1 MCVDANE
8 RIRASF
14 ARVERRADHV
24 AKYFYSHLFARN
36 PGVRELFPADMSEQ
50 RDRLF
55 AALTHVV
62 QRLDDPDLPRYLAT
76 LGRDHRKFDARPEH
90 YAAVGESL
98 IAALRFGLPNTW
110 DEETEQAWLGA
121 YKILSEAM
129 IGGSEEADKQQAPRW
144 WDCRVVA
151 RHEAAPGVT
160 VLTLLP
166 DRTLPYAA
174 GQFVS
179 VSTSKVPRVWRP
191 YSIGCAPRADRTI
204 DLHVSRVDGGLLSP
218 ALVDRTVP
226 NDTLRLGAPAGT
238 AVLPKRVGQPV
249 TFIAAGTGWA
259 PIRALLEDMVRR
271 WTPTTA
277 RLFLVARSPAH
288 LYDPEAVDA
297 LRKHHSWVDIT
308 VITPERTERQGATAR
323 HLETA
328 LSAHRDWPKH
338 RVYVSGPAQFIA
350 DVRELV
356 RGYGTPPEQIAHDHV
371 PPPERGGREPGHSG
385 WFLHP
390 SQPQWIN
397 PADR

>member
-36 PGVRELFPADMSEQ
+36 PGVRDLFPADMSEQ

-55 AALTHVV
+55 AALTLVV
-62 QRLDDPDLPRYLAT
+62 QRLDDPDLPRYLTT

-121 YKILSEAM
+121 YKILSDAM
-129 IGGSEEADKQQAPRW
+129 ISGSEEADRQQAPRW
-144 WDCRVVA
+144 WDCRVVS
-151 RHEAAPGVT
+151 RHQAAPGVT

-166 DRTLPYAA
+166 DRPLPYAA

-179 VSTSKVPRVWRP
+179 VSAPQVPRVWRP
-191 YSIGCAPRADRTI
+191 YSIGCAPRADRTV
-204 DLHVSRVDGGLLSP
+204 DLHVSRVEGGLLSP
-218 ALVDRTVP
+218 LLVEGIRPD
-226 NDTLRLGAPAGT
+226 DTLRLGAPAGT
-238 AVLPKRVGQPV
+238 AVLPERAGQPV

-259 PIRALLEDMVRR
+259 PVRALLEDMVRR
-271 WTPTTA
+271 WKPTTA
-277 RLFLVARSPAH
+277 RLFLVARSTAH
-288 LYDPEAVDA
+288 LYDPEAVEA
-297 LRKHHSWVDIT
+297 LRKHHPWVDVT
-308 VITPERTERQGATAR
+308 VVTPERGERQGATAR
-323 HLETA
+323 RLEAA
-328 LSAHRDWPKH
+328 LATCTDWARH
-338 RVYVSGPAQFIA
+338 RVYLSGPAHFIT
-350 DVRELV
+350 DLREVL
-356 RGYGTPPEQIAHDHV
+356 RRYGTPPEQIAYDHV
-371 PPPERGGREPGHSG
+371 PAPERQGREPGHSS
-385 WFLHP
+385 WFLQP

-397 PADR
+397 PANR

>member
-1 MCVDANE
+1 VDANE

-129 IGGSEEADKQQAPRW
+129 IGGSEEADKRQAPRW
-144 WDCRVVA
+144 WDCRVAA
-151 RHEAAPGVT
+151 RHAAAPGVT

-179 VSTSKVPRVWRP
+179 VSTPKVPRVWRP

-218 ALVDRTVP
+218 VLVDRTAP
-226 NDTLRLGAPAGT
+226 DDTLRLGSPAGT
-238 AVLPKRVGQPV
+238 AVLPKRAGQPV

-259 PIRALLEDMVRR
+259 PIRALLEEMVRR

-288 LYDPEAVDA
+288 VYDPEAVDA
-297 LRKHHSWVDIT
+297 LRKHHSWVDVT
-308 VITPERTERQGATAR
+308 VITPEGMERQGATAHR
-323 HLETA
+323 LEAA
-328 LSAHRDWPKH
+328 LSAHRDWAKH

-350 DVRELV
+350 EVRELV

-371 PPPERGGREPGHSG
+371 PSPERAPREPGYSA